1 MATSVTGSTTAT
13 TSTTATPAAGSAAA
27 IAAANR
33 ANAQKIL
40 TSMSAGSGVD
50 LASLAQNLV
59 DAEKVPKQ
67 NELNAKIAKNESKV
81 SGLSAVM
88 FMMSELKTSL
98 TALKDKNN
106 FNTVNVTNSNT
117 SALSVTASSSAAV
130 DDHTVTVSS
139 LSRGQKWASN
149 GFSSGTSSIN
159 SGSSFKLN
167 LTGTNTGVSVGTS
180 SSTST
185 YIATISNP
193 TFGTNP
199 SVNDFKNFS
208 LTVDGK
214 TLNLTPAPTT
224 ATLADLATTIQTQ
237 LRALDGSSD
246 LSVAVMGSSGLQI
259 TSATTTRQL
268 TSPTLS
274 KTAVINLNSGA
285 SVGTTTATTIQNAN
299 FGTYPST
306 NDFSSFT
313 VTIGGAVRTIYPAPV
328 QPTMAS
334 LAENLQSQLRALDGN
349 TDITVSYSGSTLTA
363 SSATNKVITAIG
375 LTKKTYSD
383 TPADL
388 VSAINSTNRGFKAEL
403 INTGIGTEPYQ
414 VKITGASGST
424 ESFDISTD
432 SATADTAL
440 SVATL
445 PIVTAED
452 TNITVDG
459 VTYKRKSNTI
469 TDIVPGLTFNLKA
482 PASSV
487 TLSTA
492 RDTTDLKTK
501 LNALVTAYND
511 FDSIC
516 KETTNPKSTLDQYG
530 ATLVGD
536 STVRMVKQ
544 QIRSLLVGISSTPGS
559 SIKNLS
565 QIGYS
570 ISEKGVMSLD
580 ATKLDTALQA
590 NPDDISKVFTGGYNN
605 LSTYSSLSA
614 GIAGDAVKK
623 ITTLLSQTGPF
634 TAKTDNA
641 NTQNTKYK
649 EDLTKLQ
656 TRMDAL
662 LVRYQKQFSA
672 MDSIV
677 GNTNSQKTSLK
688 SSFDGMMA
696 MYTNK

>member
-139 LSRGQKWASN
+139 LSRGQKWASH

-363 SSATNKVITAIG
+363 SSATNKAITAIG

-492 RDTTDLKTK
+492 RDTTDLKIK

>member
-13 TSTTATPAAGSAAA
+13 TSPTATPAAGSAAA

-117 SALSVTASSSAAV
+117 SALSVTASASASV
-130 DDHTVTVSS
+130 DDHSVVINA
-139 LSRGQKWASN
+139 LSKGQKWVSA
-149 GFSSGTSSIN
+149 GFSSGAASIN
-159 SGSSFKLN
+159 SGAAFKLN
-167 LTGTNTGVSVGTS
+167 LTGTNAGVSEGTS
-180 SSTST
+180 STTST

-208 LTVDGK
+208 ITVDGK
-214 TLNLTPAPTT
+214 ILNLTPAP
-224 ATLADLATTIQTQ
+224 ANASLADLASNIQSQ

-274 KTAVINLNSGA
+274 KAAVIDLNSAA
-285 SVGTTTATTIQNAN
+285 SIGTTTDNTIQNAS

-313 VTIGGAVRTIYPAPV
+313 VTIGGTVRTIFPAPA
-328 QPTMAS
+328 QATMSS

-349 TDITVSYSGSTLTA
+349 TDITVAYSGSTLTV
-363 SSATNKVITAIG
+363 SSASNKTITDIG

-403 INTGIGTEPYQ
+403 INTGTGSTPYQ
-414 VKITGASGST
+414 VRITGANGST
-424 ESFDISTD
+424 EGFTLSTD
-432 SATADTAL
+432 SATANSAL
-440 SVATL
+440 SVSSS
-445 PIVTAED
+445 PVVTATD
-452 TNITVDG
+452 ADITVDG
-459 VTYKRKSNTI
+459 VNYKRKTNSISDVVT
-469 TDIVPGLTFNLKA
+469 GLTFNLKA

-487 TLSTA
+487 TLSVA

-511 FDSIC
+511 FDNIC
-516 KETTNPKSTLDQYG
+516 KETTDPKSTLDQYG

-544 QIRSLLVGISSTPGS
+544 QIRSLLVGTSSTPGS
-559 SIKNLS
+559 TIKNLS

-580 ATKLDTALQA
+580 ATKLDAALQA
-590 NPDDISKVFTGGYNN
+590 NVDDISRVFTGGYNN

-614 GIAGDAVKK
+614 GVAGDAVKK

-634 TAKTDNA
+634 TTKTDNA
-641 NTQNTKYK
+641 NTQNIKYQA
-649 EDLTKLQ
+649 DLTKLQ
-656 TRMDAL
+656 TRMDSL
-662 LVRYQKQFSA
+662 LVRYQKQFSS

-677 GNTNSQKTSLK
+677 GRTNSQKTSLK

>member
-117 SALSVTASSSAAV
+117 SALSVTALSSAAV

-180 SSTST
+180 STTST

-432 SATADTAL
+432 SASADTAL